1 MTTST
6 GLPSCVNPDFTLD
19 RRYQNACRF
28 WRARLTGQS
37 LIPTPQHPDCRV
49 AIVVP
54 VKNEKFRRLERQIR
68 SLQRQKGVR
77 NEEYEVLFV
86 VNNRPAAQEDKRT
99 VANNQLLMK
108 QITELKIPNVFLI
121 DISSRGREIPEC
133 NVGRARNRGV
143 AEASLRFFRNGFNGI
158 LLQTDADSYFT
169 DPSHLS
175 RLKEVMTPE
184 ADVVA
189 IAGGLQFEFTP
200 DTDDPEAVSAMRA
213 RLSLLELVQRWEYL
227 EHWLN
232 RILHGQ
238 GYDLTLHFSGA
249 HMVSRSLE
257 TAVIG
262 GLPDLPSGEDPAFG
276 EALIRYANEH
286 GLRVL
291 DGRDDWL
298 VATAARESVRTP
310 SSFGRA
316 FAELDPDVPPSGTD
330 LTAMVRLIQGVEP
343 KALPKIPINSR
354 NYRRIESSIAQL
366 PNGPAMLRRLDTM
379 TKGLSATPPNL
390 TLREQL
396 MNGISRVF
404 GTARSR

>member
-1 MTTST
+1 MATSSD
-6 GLPSCVNPDFTLD
+6 LPECVDPDLQLD
-19 RRYQNACRF
+19 PRHQAACRF
-28 WRARLTGQS
+28 WSARLAGQA
-37 LIPTPQHPDCRV
+37 LIPTPQHPDCRI

-54 VKNEKFRRLERQIR
+54 VRSERIDRLERQIR
-68 SLQRQKGVR
+68 SLQQQNGVR
-77 NEEYEVLFV
+77 DQEYEILFV
-86 VNNRPAAQEDKRT
+86 VNNRPA
-99 VANNQLLMK
+99 VADDLSTISNNQLLLK
-108 QITELKIPNVFLI
+108 QLADLKLPNVFAI
-121 DISSRGREIPEC
+121 DSSSHGAEIPEC

-143 AEASLRFFRNGFNGI
+143 AEASLRFFRNGVNGI
-158 LLQTDADSYFT
+158 LLQTDADSYFK
-169 DPSHLS
+169 DPTHLS
-175 RLKEVMTPE
+175 RLKAAMTREP
-184 ADVVA
+184 DVVA
-189 IAGGLQFEFTP
+189 IAGGLQFEFAP
-200 DTDDPEAVSAMRA
+200 DTDDPETVTAMRA
-213 RLSLLELVQRWEYL
+213 KLSLLELVQRWEYL

-286 GLRVL
+286 DLRVL

-316 FAELDPDVPPSGTD
+316 FAELDPDSPPSGTD
-330 LTAMVRLIQGVEP
+330 LSAMVRLIQGVES
-343 KALPKIPINSR
+343 KALPRIPINSK
-354 NYRRIESSIAQL
+354 NYRQIESSIAQL
-366 PNGPAMLRRLDTM
+366 PNGSAMLRRLDTM
-379 TKGLSATPPNL
+379 TKGLSTTPPKF

-396 MNGISRVF
+396 GNAISRAF
-404 GTARSR
+404 KTTRSG